1 MYLIIRRSDLSLPS
15 RPRGLMPLHRGLLPR
30 LGRELMAF
38 DRAEGGRAFDD
49 ARLHGCGINGAAG
62 PDELAGGA
70 FAAVGLPEGA
80 PMAGGAPPPF
90 SPGPE
95 APRFAPLG
103 DFERQQFERRIAAL
117 ELQLEQ
123 ALARHAADERADRAS
138 EEALEEAEDRAFAAL
153 VELLMIARSE
163 ARALRGARRA

>member
-15 RPRGLMPLHRGLLPR
+15 RTRGLMPLHRGFLPG

-38 DRAEGGRAFDD
+38 DREGARAFDD
-49 ARLHGCGINGAAG
+49 GKLHGCGIDGTAG
-62 PDELAGGA
+62 PDELAGGT

-95 APRFAPLG
+95 APRFAPPLE
-103 DFERQQFERRIAAL
+103 DFERQQFKRRIAAL

-123 ALARHAADERADRAS
+123 ALARREADERADRAN

-163 ARALRGARRA
+163 ARALRRARRA

>member
-1 MYLIIRRSDLSLPS
+1 MYLIIRRSELSSPT
-15 RPRGLMPLHRGLLPR
+15 RPRGLLPGLGP
-30 LGRELMAF
+30 F
-38 DRAEGGRAFDD
+38 DHAESPRAFED
-49 ARLHGCGINGAAG
+49 ARLHGCGIGCAG
-62 PDELAGGA
+62 HDEPGPRA

-80 PMAGGAPPPF
+80 TMAGGAPPPF

-95 APRFAPLG
+95 APRFAPPLG

-123 ALARHAADERADRAS
+123 ALARHAAAERADRAS

-153 VELLMIARSE
+153 IELLVIARSE
-163 ARALRGARRA
+163 ARSLRRARRA